1 MEPDFKLTRIFGAL
15 ADDIRFAIV
24 NRLLRDGALPVGD
37 LAAPFAV
44 TAPAISRHLRVL
56 EEAGVIQRRIDRQ
69 RRIISLRPH
78 ALRLVKAWTAASLA
92 PAPTAAADHDAL
104 LACSMAHEPQRA
116 HDPQRTPSATDCPRS
131 G

>member
-1 MEPDFKLTRIFGAL
+1 MEPDCKLTSIFGAL

-24 NRLLRDGALPVGD
+24 DRLIRDGALPVGD

-69 RRIISLRPH
+69 RRIISIRPQ
-78 ALRLVKAWTAASLA
+78 ALHLVRAWTAASLA
-92 PAPTAAADHDAL
+92 PLASAAADEP
-104 LACSMAHEPQRA
+104 STGTVAHVPARPVHPAVDRPQA
-116 HDPQRTPSATDCPRS
+116 

>member
-24 NRLLRDGALPVGD
+24 NRLLHDGALPVGD
-37 LAAPFAV
+37 LAAPFPV

-92 PAPTAAADHDAL
+92 PAPPAATDHDAL
-104 LACSMAHEPQRA
+104 PACSMAHDPQRA
-116 HDPQRTPSATDCPRS
+116 HDPQWTPSATDCLQS

>member
-24 NRLLRDGALPVGD
+24 DRLLRDGALPVGD
-37 LAAPFAV
+37 LAAPFSV

-92 PAPTAAADHDAL
+92 PMATADHDEL
-104 LACSMAHEPQRA
+104 SACSLA
-116 HDPQRTPSATDCPRS
+116 HDPAQRTPSATDRPQA